1 MSFLDADQ
9 LSQYHRDGYL
19 VIENFW
25 DSKTVGDLKSRIGEI
40 VSGLNLDDPV
50 HSLGFTKS
58 VFTTNED
65 RRVAD
70 DYFLD
75 SGYAIRF
82 FWEEKAWVNE
92 KLTRPPE
99 ESINKIG
106 HGLHDIDPQFAAVTY
121 DVRVGQICR
130 DLGMSVPLAVQS
142 MYIFKQALIGGEVC
156 PHQGKILRC
165 NYGTH
170 YPQID

>member
-1 MSFLDADQ
+1 MSYLNADQ
-9 LSQYHRDGYL
+9 VSQYHRDGYL

-25 DSKTVGDLKSRIGEI
+25 DTKLVGDLKSRIGEI
-40 VSGLNLDDPV
+40 VSGLNLNDPV

-65 RRVAD
+65 KRNAD

-106 HGLHDIDPQFAAVTY
+106 HGLHDIDPKFAAVTY
-121 DVRVGQICR
+121 DGRVGQICR
-130 DLGMSVPLAVQS
+130 ELGMSVPLAVQS
-142 MYIFKQALIGGEVC
+142 MYIFKQARIGGEVC
-156 PHQGKILRC
+156 PHQGKTSRC
-165 NYGTH
+165 HLLGAFLT
-170 YPQID
+170 D